1 MTIFEINYDLM
12 NDEYYLTI
20 LGLRVSNQIANFLV
34 RLGVIEENEEV

>member
-1 MTIFEINYDLM
+1 MLKINYDLM

-34 RLGVIEENEEV
+34 KLGVVKENGEV